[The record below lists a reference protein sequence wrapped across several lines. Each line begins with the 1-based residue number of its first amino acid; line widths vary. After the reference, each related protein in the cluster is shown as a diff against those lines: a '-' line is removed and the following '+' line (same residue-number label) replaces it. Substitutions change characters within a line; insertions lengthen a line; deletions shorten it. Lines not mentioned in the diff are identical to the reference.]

1 MEIIDDQ
8 PESVEPEP
16 ELDGQRIRQL
26 AALRRGAIRA
36 RSWCLITA
44 GVCLVGAI
52 QLVIFSVQLIRAP
65 GSAWLRI
72 PCYLMVAAAG
82 LWLTVYFLRRARVLK
97 REIGRSALGQPET
110 SPDFSQLSDGSQR
123 WKNLEDIR

>member
-26 AALRRGAIRA
+26 AALRRGTIRA
-36 RSWCLITA
+36 RSWCLIAA

-52 QLVIFSVQLIRAP
+52 QLVIFSVQLLHAG
-65 GSAWLRI
+65 GSWGLRVG
-72 PCYLMVAAAG
+72 CYLVAAVG
-82 LWLTVYFLRRARVLK
+82 GVWLMVFFLRRARVLK
-97 REIGRSALGQPET
+97 KEIQKSALGQPE
-110 SPDFSQLSDGSQR
+110 SLPDFSQLSDGSQR
-123 WKNLEDIR
+123 WKNLEELR